1 MNYIEINYLSLC
13 LMIFLLL
20 IPVYISIKYNLGIIK
35 KLFSSTTRM
44 VIQLLLIGIF
54 LKYIFKLNNIWLN
67 LSWFI
72 IMMLVA
78 SYSIVDS
85 SSVNKKRYIFPVTA
99 AVTISSLGTLLFFDY
114 FVLGLKN
121 IVEAQYF
128 IPIGGMILGN
138 SLKGNIVGV
147 STFFKNIT
155 KNEKQYF
162 YSISMGATREEAV
175 LPFVKESIEL
185 SINPTISS
193 MATVGIISLPGMM
206 TGQILGGTDPMSAI
220 KYQIAIMILILSSS
234 ALSMVLTLIF
244 AAKIS
249 FDSYG
254 IPRKDILKK

>member
-1 MNYIEINYLSLC
+1 M
-13 LMIFLLL
+13 
-20 IPVYISIKYNLGIIK
+20 
-35 KLFSSTTRM
+35 
-44 VIQLLLIGIF
+44 
-54 LKYIFKLNNIWLN
+54 
-67 LSWFI
+67 
-72 IMMLVA
+72 
-78 SYSIVDS
+78 
-85 SSVNKKRYIFPVTA
+85 
-99 AVTISSLGTLLFFDY
+99 
-114 FVLGLKN
+114 GLKN

-162 YSISMGATREEAV
+162 YSISMGATREEAL

-206 TGQILGGTDPMSAI
+206 TGQIIGGTDPMSAI
-220 KYQIAIMILILSSS
+220 KYQIGIMILILSSS